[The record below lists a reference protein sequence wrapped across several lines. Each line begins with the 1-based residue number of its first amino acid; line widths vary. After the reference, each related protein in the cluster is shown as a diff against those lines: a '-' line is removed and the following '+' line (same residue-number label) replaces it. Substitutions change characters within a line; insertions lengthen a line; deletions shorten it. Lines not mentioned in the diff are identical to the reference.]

1 VGPDNRAAGRTAGL
15 LLARMAGSLPRDTLL
30 VLSHATR
37 LSSEIDRRFGFAQ
50 IIEEDFKGLNAVR
63 TPDLPLDDEGTY
75 QVLLQFLQT
84 GIDPQ
89 RIAGVYG
96 SGGTG
101 TAGVVRAFKE
111 LGLQRSPGLVVHD
124 LTDVHQ
130 TLLSRGDVAYVL
142 DQDNH
147 YCISTAARVLLGLC
161 ENVRGA
167 IQVVK
172 PRIEILT
179 AENYH

>member
-1 VGPDNRAAGRTAGL
+1 MSGDATK
-15 LLARMAGSLPRDTLL
+15 DTLL

-37 LSSEIDRRFGFAQ
+37 LSSEIDRRVGFTQ
-50 IIEEDFKGLNAVR
+50 IIEDEFKHLRVVR

-75 QVLLQFLQT
+75 AVLMKFFQT
-84 GIDPQ
+84 EMNPVRLAGI
-89 RIAGVYG
+89 YSSG
-96 SGGTG
+96 STC
-101 TAGVVRAFKE
+101 TAGVVRALKE
-111 LGLQRSPGLVVHD
+111 LDSKQKPGFVVHD
-124 LTDVHQ
+124 LTDIHQ
-130 TLLSRGDVAYVL
+130 SLLGRGELAYVL
-142 DQDNH
+142 DQDNQ
-147 YCISTAARVLLGLC
+147 YCISTAAKVLRDLC